1 MTRREISLLRRLL
14 RQGRTAEAI
23 AHYLRAGR
31 RLADIDL
38 AGHRMLA
45 TAYCGPRTSLKEQF
59 ASLEKAE
66 AALRRISKRWKLDE
80 LLKNAASG
88 RIDDP
93 TSLMRAELALSRL
106 HHYGMRISEGFL
118 LRLLYEFSG
127 RKAPKLM
134 LMLPTGEAMEDA

>member
-1 MTRREISLLRRLL
+1 
-14 RQGRTAEAI
+14 
-23 AHYLRAGR
+23 
-31 RLADIDL
+31 
-38 AGHRMLA
+38 MLA